1 MRNILFKTDNSIE
14 FSNMLTSVA
23 VKTRCHTENLPTLD
37 RHIFTKKKDDDDHR
51 HHHHPLYRVHVR
63 VPHGQTIQKKNY
75 ELKKKYGYQN
85 RRYFTKSKER

>member
-1 MRNILFKTDNSIE
+1 MRNILFKTDDSIQ

-37 RHIFTKKKDDDDHR
+37 RHIFKKKDDDDDHDHDDDHR
-51 HHHHPLYRVHVR
+51 HHHHHHPLYRVHVR

-75 ELKKKYGYQN
+75 ELKKKYYL
-85 RRYFTKSKER
+85 